1 MVLNY
6 GQNCFLLLTLTTYM
20 KCSELMRLLKSDG
33 WFVVRQEGS
42 HVMMRHS
49 IKDGQLVVPNYDS
62 KEVKK
67 GLLAALLKMAEIKTD
82 KR

>member
-1 MVLNY
+1 
-6 GQNCFLLLTLTTYM
+6 M

-42 HVMMRHS
+42 HVMMRHPTR
-49 IKDGQLVVPNYDS
+49 DGQLVVPNHGS

-67 GLLAALLKMAEIKTD
+67 GLLAALLKMAEIKTN

>member
-1 MVLNY
+1 
-6 GQNCFLLLTLTTYM
+6 M
-20 KCSELMRLLKSDG
+20 KCSELLRLLRNDG
-33 WFVVRQEGS
+33 WFTIRPEGS

-49 IKDGQLVVPNYDS
+49 VKKGQLIVPNHGA

-67 GLLAALLKMAEIKTD
+67 GLLVALLKMADIKTD

>member
-1 MVLNY
+1 
-6 GQNCFLLLTLTTYM
+6 M
-20 KCSELMRLLKSDG
+20 KCSELLRILKSDG

-49 IKDGQLVVPNYDS
+49 TKPGRLVVPDHGS

-67 GLLAALLKMAEIKTD
+67 GLLAALLKMADIKTN

>member
-1 MVLNY
+1 
-6 GQNCFLLLTLTTYM
+6 M

-42 HVMMRHS
+42 HVMMRHP
-49 IKDGQLVVPNYDS
+49 IKDGRLVVPNHGP

-67 GLLAALLKMAEIKTD
+67 GLLAALLKMAEIKTN